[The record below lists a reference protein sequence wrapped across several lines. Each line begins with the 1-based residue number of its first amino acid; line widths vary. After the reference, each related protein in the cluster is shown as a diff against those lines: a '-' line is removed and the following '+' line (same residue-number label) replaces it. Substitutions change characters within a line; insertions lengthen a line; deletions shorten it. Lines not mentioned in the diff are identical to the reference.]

1 MLPEDVCVSYMQIL
15 HHLYKNGT
23 DFLIQGGL
31 GTKPPQWWAM
41 TVVLTIIL
49 GSHNFYGPHFPD
61 KLSTEVE
68 QPAQGHTEAEPG
80 IWPQSQ
86 GS

>member
-1 MLPEDVCVSYMQIL
+1 
-15 HHLYKNGT
+15 
-23 DFLIQGGL
+23 
-31 GTKPPQWWAM
+31 M

-49 GSHNFYGPHFPD
+49 GSQYFYGAHFPD
-61 KLSTEVE
+61 KPEHRQVE

-80 IWPQSQ
+80 IWTQSQ